1 MRLLLGGGIRL
12 DPEVL
17 QHRSQHNIHLG
28 DREIGADASTRSA
41 TGREPGR
48 CHRLGA
54 AEAVRIEPF

>member
-1 MRLLLGGGIRL
+1 MRLLVGGGIRL

-41 TGREPGR
+41 TEGEPDR